1 MEKMTNVD
9 QLILEFQIEA
19 DQYMMNT
26 KYLPYMEDGNSGG
39 FIEMIGNII
48 TNIIEMIKTAIKKI
62 IDVFT
67 NAEAKNAVKNLN
79 NSKAL
84 AKSQMTVDYEEYPYE
99 DIRVLQNKAVD
110 KIMAA
115 RSEQEVENILDKYKE
130 AKEKIIKKKNIIKK
144 IAIGAA
150 AAAAIVVVKAVLND
164 NKLHKDIDKCRQYQ
178 KELQEELKKNTEAIT
193 AKENK
198 KKASLDKKEGK
209 AKEDVLGFFSV
220 AKLKL
225 KSIAGI
231 EREACE
237 NALKQSADAKKVI
250 AKCEAERKKIEA
262 SSNKDREENA
272 KLSERIDKATDEVV
286 NKEIKSKTTKEK
298 AKKAFSSAVLKADD
312 VVKKTNNFL
321 TDPFAG
327 AREII
332 NKREKEE
339 NEIRAEEARKA
350 KEEAKKN
357 KNKK

>member
-67 NAEAKNAVKNLN
+67 NAEAKEAVKNLN

-84 AKSQMTVDYEEYPYE
+84 AKSQMMVDYEEYPYE

-130 AKEKIIKKKNIIKK
+130 AKEKIIKKKNIVKK

-178 KELQEELKKNTEAIT
+178 KELQEELKKNDEAIT

-198 KKASLDKKEGK
+198 KKASLDKKEDK

-237 NALKQSADAKKVI
+237 SALKQSADAKKVI

-272 KLSERIDKATDEVV
+272 KLSERIDKAADEVV
-286 NKEIKSKTTKEK
+286 GKVKSKTTKEK
-298 AKKAFSSAVLKADD
+298 AKRAFSAAVLKADD
-312 VVKKTNNFL
+312 VVKKTNSFL
-321 TDPFAG
+321 SDPFAG